1 MGLSWTHLWLL
12 VWKCYVIV
20 VKRHW
25 VAFIMELV
33 APAAVSLTL
42 VFSRQY
48 MDYSRVRN
56 VTYFEPFPVQRLP
69 PRFHVPPP
77 SAPRWLLLYAPDT
90 NATAAVLGAMAE
102 NSNPPLMVQG
112 FETEEAMVNHYMAA
126 MAHRDSILGG
136 VVFVGLNLNASGTLP
151 LDINFKIRLKAAPRM
166 RLSQAEP
173 YQSWST
179 DSNFPML
186 PLFSPR
192 HPETKFDGSPGYVA
206 EGFLYLQQQV
216 FKHTLEFL
224 QAQEQHYSDEPPPV
238 THLRLQR
245 FPLPPHTV
253 DSFYFI
259 VHYFL
264 PIIVLL
270 SYIYPSLAA
279 VRQVGYEKESGMKD
293 LLEMMGVNPWLN
305 YAAWFLTTLAVMTAS
320 SGLLVIVVT
329 APLSSHGPVL
339 RNSDPVVFFLLLVAY
354 SASSTSFSFFVG
366 SFFNKANTS
375 VAALAVAY
383 ITTFSPFLFFFSLN
397 DDHTLPTLVA
407 GCLLCNT
414 ALPVGITVTTL
425 LEASGDGI
433 QWHNLDV
440 NPSPGQGLSLMSV
453 ILLLVFD
460 TFMYIVVL
468 WYVEVLAASQPRISW
483 RLSLVKPEDHV
494 PTAAE
499 TEKQEN
505 MQKENA
511 EIFFEEF
518 ASKEP
523 AGVRLVNLTKV
534 YGKTTVVSN
543 INLEASKGYI
553 TVLLGH
559 NGAGKTTT
567 MRMITGQ
574 LTPSSGSVFIEDQ
587 DVSVNSRAAHQGL
600 GLCPQ
605 NDIHFLEMTVFEHL
619 YFFSRLKKVPY
630 SDVHEQTFNLLVLM
644 NMVSK
649 TDTFAKHLSGG
660 MKRKLSIAMALI
672 GHSKVVILDEPTAG
686 MDPAARRDMWDLLLS
701 EKAQRTIL
709 LTTHSMEE
717 ADAIGDR
724 IAIMANGIIQCCGS
738 PFFLKKNL
746 GAGYHMAILKTPNCD
761 PRAVMDEVAA
771 FAPSAELESNVG
783 AEMALRIGRG
793 DQPVFKH
800 LFSHLEENKEKLGI
814 ASFGVSVTTLEEV
827 FLRVG
832 DYAATAMSR
841 LRMPE
846 PDQLRDTEA
855 DTLLGALHFT
865 DPLRHG
871 SRGDSSAPPRR
882 NGGSRLL
889 LQQTWGLLVLHSL
902 HSRRNW
908 AFTLSQLLV
917 PVFVVAYTLTWIDSL
932 PKVHKPGPRVLDV
945 NQVFASDVPYAFHGG
960 ASASLAKQFKKQFS
974 SKVTPILVEAGSVES
989 YLVNASVLEGNTFLT
1004 STLIAASFEDEEPGS
1019 RVRSARLLFNNQVY
1033 HTPALAMAAY
1043 QRALLHETFDNASL
1057 KLTVVNHPF
1066 PRVVE
1071 EKANKL
1077 ITMHRESFQIGQQT
1091 IFGTSFLI
1099 ASFSVFLV
1107 VDHVSNSRHLQR
1119 ISGLNMIAYW
1129 AAYAIWSLLLYIS
1142 SCLLVMSTFRL
1153 FNTQGFTELRERAV
1167 MFLLFFYFGISWLP
1181 MIAAMS
1187 FCFRTHTAAYVR
1199 IATVFF
1205 AAGVCGLVL
1214 VAVLEW
1220 RGKPGLEHVIDTVD
1234 TAFTYM
1240 LPMYALG
1247 RAFCS
1252 LYRNAHFNIV
1262 CNDYYTQ
1269 NVLCEIAPNRARYC
1283 CKDYCRQNECIDWQP
1298 DLLSWGSPGI
1308 ARALLAFI
1316 LHALLGLAVL
1326 CACEAKAG
1334 FFTERLTVSGSARR
1348 TSVTPNE
1355 QMQED
1360 DDVAEEKER
1369 VLSSSVSE
1377 LAKRDVLVLRRL
1389 SRVYGSFCAVH
1400 ELSFGVRKG
1409 ECFGLLGINGAG
1421 KTTTFNMLTATIG
1434 PSAGEAFVD
1443 GYSVT
1448 SDTKQ
1453 VRRRI
1458 GYCPQTD
1465 ALPGFL
1471 TGREVLTLYARIRGI
1486 PENRL
1491 GVVCRALAQL
1501 FYFTPHLDSTLDT
1514 YSGGNKRKVSTAVA
1528 FMGSPQLVILDEPS
1542 TGMDPVAKRCVWNT
1556 LQELIVRGCSI
1567 ILTSHSMEECEAMCS
1582 RLAIMVNGR
1591 LCCLGSPQHLKNKF
1605 GSGYSI
1611 MIKVAGAK
1619 PSATSLTSHSSFS
1632 SKDESLGTEVDGV
1645 KNYMQARLPGIELI
1659 GAHNGLLEFHLSAPD
1674 LSWAEVFDV
1683 MDQAKGVFNVA
1694 DYSVAQLTLE
1704 QVFLHFAMLQRED
1717 NK

>member
-1 MGLSWTHLWLL
+1 
-12 VWKCYVIV
+12 
-20 VKRHW
+20 
-25 VAFIMELV
+25 
-33 APAAVSLTL
+33 
-42 VFSRQY
+42 
-48 MDYSRVRN
+48 
-56 VTYFEPFPVQRLP
+56 
-69 PRFHVPPP
+69 
-77 SAPRWLLLYAPDT
+77 
-90 NATAAVLGAMAE
+90 
-102 NSNPPLMVQG
+102 
-112 FETEEAMVNHYMAA
+112 
-126 MAHRDSILGG
+126 
-136 VVFVGLNLNASGTLP
+136 
-151 LDINFKIRLKAAPRM
+151 
-166 RLSQAEP
+166 
-173 YQSWST
+173 
-179 DSNFPML
+179 
-186 PLFSPR
+186 
-192 HPETKFDGSPGYVA
+192 
-206 EGFLYLQQQV
+206 
-216 FKHTLEFL
+216 
-224 QAQEQHYSDEPPPV
+224 
-238 THLRLQR
+238 
-245 FPLPPHTV
+245 
-253 DSFYFI
+253 
-259 VHYFL
+259 
-264 PIIVLL
+264 
-270 SYIYPSLAA
+270 
-279 VRQVGYEKESGMKD
+279 
-293 LLEMMGVNPWLN
+293 MMGVNPWLN
-305 YAAWFLTTLAVMTAS
+305 YAAWFITTVAVMTAS
-320 SGLLVIVVT
+320 SGLLVIVVS
-329 APLSSHGPVL
+329 APISSNGPVL
-339 RNSDPVVFFLLLVAY
+339 RNSDPSVFFLLLVAY
-354 SASSTSFSFFVG
+354 SASTTSFSFFVG
-366 SFFNKANTS
+366 SFFNNANTS

-383 ITTFSPFLFFFSLN
+383 ISTFSPFLFFFSLN
-397 DDHTLPTLVA
+397 NDHTLPTLVA
-407 GCLLCNT
+407 ACLLCNT

-433 QWHNLDV
+433 QWRNMDV
-440 NPSPGQGLSLMSV
+440 NPNPGQSLSLMSV
-453 ILLLVFD
+453 ILLLIFD

-483 RLSLVKPEDHV
+483 RRSLVKPEDLA
-494 PTAAE
+494 TSAADA
-499 TEKQEN
+499 EKEDAA
-505 MQKENA
+505 QKKNS

-518 ASKEP
+518 VSKEP

-543 INLEASKGYI
+543 MNLEASKGYI

-574 LTPSSGSVFIEDQ
+574 LAPSSGSVFIESQ
-587 DVSVNSRAAHQGL
+587 DVNVNSRAAHESL
-600 GLCPQ
+600 GVCPQ
-605 NDIHFLEMTVFEHL
+605 NDIHFRDMTVFEHL

-630 SDVHEQTFNLLVLM
+630 NDAHEQTFNLLILM

-649 TDTFAKHLSGG
+649 AYTFAKHLSGG
-660 MKRKLSIAMALI
+660 MKRKLSIAIALI

-686 MDPAARRDMWDLLLS
+686 MDPAARRDMWDLLLA
-701 EKAQRTIL
+701 EKVQRTIL

-724 IAIMANGIIQCCGS
+724 IAIMSNGVVQCCGS

-746 GAGYHMAILKTPNCD
+746 GAGYHMAIVKKPTCD
-761 PRAVMDEVAA
+761 TRAVMDVVIS

-783 AEMALRIGRG
+783 TEMALRIGRC
-793 DQPVFKH
+793 DQPAFKH

-832 DYAATAMSR
+832 DYAARAMSR
-841 LRMPE
+841 LRVPE

-855 DTLLGALHFT
+855 DTLLGALSFS
-865 DPLRHG
+865 DSLRHG
-871 SRGDSSAPPRR
+871 SPEDGSGPPRR

-889 LQQTWGLLVLHSL
+889 LQQTWGMLVLHSL

-917 PVFVVAYTLTWIDSL
+917 PIFVVSFTLTWIDSL

-945 NQVFASDVPYAFHGG
+945 NLVFSSDAPYAFHGG

-974 SKVTPILVEAGSVES
+974 SKVTPVLVEAGSVES
-989 YLVNASVLEGNTFLT
+989 YLVNASALEGNSFLT
-1004 STLIAASFEDEEPGS
+1004 STLIAASFEDEASGGN
-1019 RVRSARLLFNNQVY
+1019 VRSARLLFNNQVY
-1033 HTPALAMAAY
+1033 HTPALALAAY

-1077 ITMHRESFQIGQQT
+1077 ITMLRESFQIGQQA

-1119 ISGLNMIAYW
+1119 ISGLNMTAYW
-1129 AAYAIWSLLLYIS
+1129 VAYAIWSLLLYIS
-1142 SCLLVMSTFRL
+1142 SCLLVMTTFRL
-1153 FNTQGFTELRERAV
+1153 FNTQGFTDPREQAV
-1167 MFLLFFYFGISWLP
+1167 MFLLFSYFGLSWLP
-1181 MIAAMS
+1181 TIAAMS
-1187 FCFRTHTAAYVR
+1187 FFFRTHTAAYVR
-1199 IATVFF
+1199 IGTVFF
-1205 AAGVCGLVL
+1205 AAGVSGLVM

-1220 RGKPGLEHVIDTVD
+1220 RREPDLEELIDSTDFV
-1234 TAFTYM
+1234 FSYV

-1247 RAFCS
+1247 RAFS
-1252 LYRNAHFNIV
+1252 RLYRNAHYNIV

-1283 CKDYCRQNECIDWQP
+1283 CKDYCRASECIDWQP
-1298 DLLSWGSPGI
+1298 DLLSWGSPCI
-1308 ARALLAFI
+1308 TRALTSFI
-1316 LHALLGLAVL
+1316 LHAMLGLVVL
-1326 CACEAKAG
+1326 CACETNAG
-1334 FFTERLTVSGSARR
+1334 FFTERLTVSGSA
-1348 TSVTPNE
+1348 SSKSISSNE
-1355 QMQED
+1355 EVQDD
-1360 DDVAEEKER
+1360 DDVAEEKQR
-1369 VLSSSVSE
+1369 ILTSTVPE
-1377 LAKRDVLVLRRL
+1377 LAKRDVLVLRRM
-1389 SRVYGSFCAVH
+1389 SRFYGSFCAVR

-1421 KTTTFNMLTATIG
+1421 KTTTFNMLTATIK
-1434 PSAGEAFVD
+1434 PSEGDAFVD

-1448 SDTKQ
+1448 NKTKQ
-1453 VRRRI
+1453 VLRRI

-1465 ALPGFL
+1465 ALPDFL

-1486 PENRL
+1486 PESRL
-1491 GVVCRALAQL
+1491 GDVCRALAQL

-1528 FMGSPQLVILDEPS
+1528 FIGSPQLVILDEPS
-1542 TGMDPVAKRCVWNT
+1542 TGMDPVAKRCVWHT

-1582 RLAIMVNGR
+1582 RLAIMVNGC

-1619 PSATSLTSHSSFS
+1619 PSVTSLTSFS
-1632 SKDESLGTEVDGV
+1632 SYSSKEDSLGTEMEGV
-1645 KNYMQARLPGIELI
+1645 KSYMQARLPGIELI

-1704 QVFLHFAMLQRED
+1704 QVFLHFAMLQREHH
-1717 NK
+1717 K